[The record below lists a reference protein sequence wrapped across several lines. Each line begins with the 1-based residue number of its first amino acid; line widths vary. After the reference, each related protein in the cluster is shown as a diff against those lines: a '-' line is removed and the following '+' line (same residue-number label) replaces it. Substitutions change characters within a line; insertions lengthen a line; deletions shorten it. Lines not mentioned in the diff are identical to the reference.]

1 MFAGPVKG
9 TTNDTGQQS
18 AAENFSGAESGT
30 ELLKNGWLEVVKHRN
45 VKW

>member
-1 MFAGPVKG
+1 MFAGPEKG

-30 ELLKNGWLEVVKHRN
+30 ELLKNGWLKVVKSIPI
-45 VKW
+45 KW